1 MELGKENKKVLK
13 GLGKNKKKGIHKLGN
28 EDDLKKLGNED
39 DLKKLGNEEDFKE
52 LGNEGKQDLKELE
65 KETKRFQGIS
75 KGMFL
80 KDAKM
85 TLE

>member
-13 GLGKNKKKGIHKLGN
+13 GLGKNKKKGIN
-28 EDDLKKLGNED
+28 KLGNED